1 MIGKAATQV
10 QAEGVAPCHT
20 RAGAGTRDALELREP
35 ARDRETTTPFRTAQR
50 AHPGQPMEPTS
61 PFDPETPMRSP
72 ANAPGARPS
81 TPLSVLVFSPV
92 LAAVLLT
99 GAVPAVSAQDTSQ
112 LTVRGNGEVEV
123 EPDRARIQF
132 AVETEAGT
140 AAEAGA
146 ANADLMDRVMSALR
160 RSEAG
165 GEARLETS
173 GYQLQPRYGPMDRD
187 RGREIVGYTARNTLQ
202 VISDDV
208 EAVGPLVDL
217 ALDAGANRVA
227 GLQFEIRD
235 PEPHRLEALR
245 RAVAQARAEA
255 EVMAEA
261 LGMRLGLPTQV
272 EGGAQRPSPRSMALQ
287 AFAPDMMA
295 AATETPVEAGRQSV
309 TASVTIRWVLYPS
322 EG

>member
-1 MIGKAATQV
+1 
-10 QAEGVAPCHT
+10 
-20 RAGAGTRDALELREP
+20 
-35 ARDRETTTPFRTAQR
+35 
-50 AHPGQPMEPTS
+50 
-61 PFDPETPMRSP
+61 MRS
-72 ANAPGARPS
+72 R
-81 TPLSVLVFSPV
+81 TIPLSHLIPALLLFT
-92 LAAVLLT
+92 LVLLGT
-99 GAVPAVSAQDTSQ
+99 PPAVSAQETSQ

-132 AVETEAGT
+132 SVETEAAT

-146 ANADLMDRVMSALR
+146 ANADLMDRVMSAIR
-160 RSEAG
+160 GSEVG
-165 GEARLETS
+165 RDARLETS

-202 VISDDV
+202 VITDDV

-295 AATETPVEAGRQSV
+295 AAAETPVEAGRQSV
-309 TASVTIRWVLYPS
+309 TASVTIRWALYPR